1 MLRPYHDNGSL
12 ADADHILDLQHQVL
26 DRRVVRVD
34 LTRQPPDAGRAMR
47 IDREAADRHV
57 APSQGAAHAAE
68 RQEVAVQQHR
78 HGARSGHT
86 GAASS
91 GSDNEPPGT
100 IIGKTFAS
108 CSITS
113 STSAGPGAA
122 FACRNASV
130 TSPACRTR
138 HPGMPYASA
147 SFT

>member
-1 MLRPYHDNGSL
+1 EPLERGILCFDDTRKLPRPRMTVG
-12 ADADHILDLQHQVL
+12 DH
-26 DRRVVRVD
+26 
-34 LTRQPPDAGRAMR
+34 
-47 IDREAADRHV
+47 REVADRQV
-57 APSQGAAHAAE
+57 MPAQHAARPAE
-68 RQEVAVQQHR
+68 GEQLFLEPHGHR
-78 HGARSGHT
+78 TGLLHT

-91 GSDNEPPGT
+91 GSESEPPGT